1 MTYVPCSSLA
11 EAKKLA
17 NGLIQQKLAACV
29 NIIPEVVSVYE
40 WEGKVEN
47 DSESVM
53 LIKSTIERADE
64 IQKFISEN
72 HSYDEPAVVS
82 LVVDENTSSAS
93 FMQWV
98 KDQTK

>member
-1 MTYVPCSSLA
+1 MFISRYLKHTSTVLSSQIRMTYIPCSNLD

-17 NGLIQQKLAACV
+17 NGLVKNKLAACV

-40 WEGKVEN
+40 WEGKMEN

-72 HSYDEPAVVS
+72 HSYDEPAIVS
-82 LVVDENTSSAS
+82 L
-93 FMQWV
+93 
-98 KDQTK
+98 